1 MPITKFLPLAIVL
14 IAFASCRKTPLVKPP
29 GQPVETPAMTYFDL
43 SGKSVKFGQTLS
55 IDLNGDGR
63 RDVWFE
69 TEQVADNLNN
79 LLKDCYVARTYLYCN
94 LLINDNLDD
103 WEGESQP
110 LDKGSEVTVG
120 NAAGKLWLNLASV
133 NIMRKMTQTETNSV
147 HWESKW
153 INRGHLYLGLQFFQN
168 KKWHTGWIELEADSG
183 AEKLTFYKAA
193 VSVEPEKP
201 VKAGW

>member
-1 MPITKFLPLAIVL
+1 MSISKFLLLAIVL
-14 IAFASCRKTPLVKPP
+14 ITFASCRKSPVVKPSDP
-29 GQPVETPAMTYFDL
+29 PAETPAMTYFDL
-43 SGKSVKFGQTLS
+43 GGKSIKFGQTLS

-79 LLKDCYVARTYLYCN
+79 LIKDRYVARTYLYCN

-103 WEGESQP
+103 WDGESQP
-110 LDKGSEVTVG
+110 LDKGSEVTVE
-120 NAAGKLWLNLASV
+120 NAAGKLWQNLASV
-133 NIMRKMTQTETNSV
+133 NIMRKMTQTETNNV

-153 INRGHLYLGLQFFQN
+153 INRGHLYLGLQFFQD
-168 KKWHTGWIELEADSG
+168 KKWHTGWIELEADSR

-193 VSVEPEKP
+193 VCVEPEKP
-201 VKAGW
+201 VKTGL